1 MTNATT
7 AADAEQRAPAYG
19 WWPLV
24 VISAAQLMAILDTT
38 VMFVALPSA
47 QHAVG
52 LSVGAR
58 QWIVTAYTLAFAA
71 LLLVG
76 GRLSDRLGARV
87 TLMAGVVGFAV
98 ASAVGGASVD
108 GAMLL
113 TARAVQ
119 GASAALLISST
130 KSLLVTVYSAAE
142 VRSKA
147 IGIFTAANAA
157 GGALGLVL
165 GGVLT
170 TTLGWRWCLYVNVA
184 VALVAIIG
192 GPRVLPETP
201 RHHEI
206 QIDLTSVV
214 LASAGMAALVYGF
227 GEAASDGWGSAPV
240 VGTLVA
246 AAVGLVAFLLRQANR
261 VNSLLPLRIL
271 HDRNRGG
278 ALLANIVNNLSTFG
292 MMLILTYQLQTALGY
307 SALLTGLAL
316 LPLAIGGVL
325 SAALIAPVLGKVVPP
340 RWLIAAGIIL
350 SAGGLAPL
358 IFVTSSS
365 HYFPLIFIATVVEGL
380 GTGLGGP
387 PMLQTSLRNV
397 LPGDTGAA
405 AAAGSVANQLGSSI
419 GAALLNTIAATATT
433 AYLAAHRGAT
443 AVTAA
448 DHGFA
453 TAMAWG
459 VGILL
464 VAAIPAIAM
473 VNAEIPSPPK
483 LTRQVSGPEAD
494 VTPAALSC
502 WQWFHARSARK
513 PGWAVELTAQ
523 PDP

>member
-1 MTNATT
+1 MASTT
-7 AADAEQRAPAYG
+7 LAAAAGKPAPAHG

-58 QWIVTAYTLAFAA
+58 QWIITAYTLAFAA
-71 LLLVG
+71 FLLVG
-76 GRLSDRLGARV
+76 GRLADRLGARV
-87 TLMAGVVGFAV
+87 TLLAGVTGFAL
-98 ASAVGGASVD
+98 ASAAGGASVD
-108 GAMLL
+108 GSMLL
-113 TARAVQ
+113 AARAVQ

-130 KSLLVTVYSAAE
+130 KSLLVTVYSSDEKRA
-142 VRSKA
+142 KA

-157 GGALGLVL
+157 GAALGLVL

-184 VALVAIIG
+184 VALVALVAIIG
-192 GPRVLPETP
+192 APRVLPEPP
-201 RHHEI
+201 RRREI
-206 QIDLTSVV
+206 RIDLMSTV
-214 LASAGMAALVYGF
+214 LASAGMAALVYGL

-240 VGTLVA
+240 AGSLAGAVVTLTVFLVRQVGRT
-246 AAVGLVAFLLRQANR
+246 
-261 VNSLLPLRIL
+261 NSLLPLRVL
-271 HDRNRGG
+271 RDRNRGG
-278 ALLANIVNNLSTFG
+278 ALLANTVNNLSTFG
-292 MMLILTYQLQTALGY
+292 MLLILTYQLQTVLGY
-307 SALLTGLAL
+307 SALRTGLAL
-316 LPLAIGGVL
+316 LPLAIGAVVA
-325 SAALIAPVLGKVVPP
+325 AALIAPRLGKRIAP
-340 RWLIAAGIIL
+340 RWLIAAGILL

-358 IFVTSSS
+358 IFVTPAS
-365 HYFPLIFIATVVEGL
+365 HYFPLIFAATIIEGA

-387 PMLQTSLRNV
+387 AMLQTSLRNV
-397 LPGDTGAA
+397 LPSDTGAA

-433 AYLAAHRGAT
+433 AYVVAHKGAT

-464 VAAIPAIAM
+464 GTAIPAIAL
-473 VNAEIPSPPK
+473 VNAGIPAPRRP
-483 LTRQVSGPEAD
+483 VVMAAAPGAVDE
-494 VTPAALSC
+494 ALSTRRRVSNPRC
-502 WQWFHARSARK
+502 GVRLLVRFLYSTPK
-513 PGWAVELTAQ
+513 
-523 PDP
+523 